1 MSAGHPSSVAVVLL
15 TINEWKCTLSF
26 EFISVSVEYQEKSM
40 NPALFWNEITFLMN
54 PSPCRVSCSGLF
66 FQNSSHISS
75 LCDCCPERNTF
86 ALILKELMPNL
97 TSCWRFRP
105 VKSFTVVAWNNW
117 VIAMGYYPIGGRKNK
132 PLKRPRKDTLR
143 VAVLIYL
150 KLDFSF
156 KSLKQMYV
164 YF

>member
-1 MSAGHPSSVAVVLL
+1 MLQWCFDNQRVKMYAELW
-15 TINEWKCTLSF
+15 IYF
-26 EFISVSVEYQEKSM
+26 SVSGISREKHESSFI
-40 NPALFWNEITFLMN
+40 LKWNNFFNE
-54 PSPCRVSCSGLF
+54 PVSLPRLLLRTF

-75 LCDCCPERNTF
+75 LCDCCPKRNTF

-97 TSCWRFRP
+97 TSCWCFRP
-105 VKSFTVVAWNNW
+105 VKHFTVVAWNNW

-132 PLKRPRKDTLR
+132 PLKMPRKDTLR
-143 VAVLIYL
+143 VVLIYI

-156 KSLKQMYV
+156 KSLKQMYI